1 MHITHHGARTGV
13 TGSCHQLTT
22 EKGKLLIDCGL
33 FQGDETRP
41 LDIEF
46 DVHDIDALIL
56 THAHID
62 HIGRLPWLLA
72 AGFQAPIYCTLA
84 TAKLVPMMLDDALG
98 LQLGLKRKDR
108 QRILKLIES
117 LTVPVN
123 YHTWHTLNH
132 QRSVV
137 ADIRFQPAG
146 HILGSAYVEVKFPTK
161 EVVVFSGDLGPNN
174 TPLLPDPT
182 PPGKADVLVI
192 ESTYGDG
199 VHESIELRAQRL
211 KTLIDRSLQDGGVIL
226 IPAFSVGR
234 TQELLF
240 DIEAIIATQLDD
252 VQKRE
257 WSKIPVFLDSPMAAK
272 VTDRYREFK
281 TLWGEEAKTR
291 LEAGRHPLGF
301 EQCITIDSHRDHQAL
316 VNRLKQTGEPAIV
329 VAASGMCN
337 GGRILN
343 YLKAL
348 LPDARTDVILAGYQA
363 RGTLGRKLQRGQK
376 QVEIDHQRIDVNAH
390 IHTMSGYSAH
400 ADQSDLLQFIE
411 GIPTKP
417 KEIRIVHGDSDAQ
430 EALAKEIEQR
440 GLAERVVMAKDS
452 P

>member
-1 MHITHHGARTGV
+1 MQIIHHGAKTGV

-22 EKGKLLIDCGL
+22 ESGKLLIDCGT
-33 FQGDETRP
+33 FQGEEERA
-41 LDIEF
+41 LDVEF

-72 AGFQAPIYCTLA
+72 AGFSSPIYCTFA
-84 TAKLVPMMLDDALG
+84 TAKLVPMMLDDSLG
-98 LQLGLKRKDR
+98 LQQGLKRKDR
-108 QRILKLIES
+108 QRILKLIEA
-117 LTVPVN
+117 LTIPVD
-123 YHTWHTLNH
+123 YGSWHSVNH
-132 QRSVV
+132 QSQLV

-146 HILGSAYVEVKFPTK
+146 HILGSAFVEVKFPSK
-161 EVVVFSGDLGPNN
+161 EVIVFSGDLGPNN
-174 TPLLPDPT
+174 TPLLPDPK
-182 PPGKADVLVI
+182 PPERADVLVI

-199 VHESIELRAQRL
+199 VHESIERRAQRL
-211 KTLIDRSLQDGGVIL
+211 KALIDRSLLDGGVIL

-240 DIEAIIATQLDD
+240 DIEAIIATQLDEFE
-252 VQKRE
+252 KRE
-257 WSKIPVFLDSPMAAK
+257 WSKIPVILDSPMAAK

-281 TLWGEEAKTR
+281 TLWGKEAKTR
-291 LEAGRHPLGF
+291 LETGRHPLAF

-363 RGTLGRKLQRGQK
+363 RGTLGRKLQRGKK
-376 QVEIDHQRIDVNAH
+376 QVEIDHQLIDVNAH
-390 IHTMSGYSAH
+390 VHTMSGYSAH
-400 ADQSDLLQFIE
+400 ADQNDLLQFIR
-411 GIPTKP
+411 GI
-417 KEIRIVHGDSDAQ
+417 KESPREVRIVHGDFDAQ
-430 EALAKEIEQR
+430 QALANRIVQANLAQTVSLAAEI
-440 GLAERVVMAKDS
+440 
-452 P
+452 

>member
-1 MHITHHGARTGV
+1 MHITHHGAKTGV

-22 EKGKLLIDCGL
+22 ENGKLLIDCGL

-72 AGFQAPIYCTLA
+72 TGFTSPIYCTPA
-84 TAKLVPMMLDDALG
+84 TAKLVPMMLDDALR

-123 YHTWHTLNH
+123 YHTWHTVSH

-146 HILGSAYVEVKFPTK
+146 HILGSAYVEIKLPSK
-161 EVVVFSGDLGPNN
+161 EVIVFSGDLGPNN

-182 PPGKADVLVI
+182 PPERADVLVI

-199 VHESIELRAQRL
+199 VHELIEHRAQRL
-211 KTLIDRSLQDGGVIL
+211 KALIDRSLLDGGVIL

-240 DIEAIIATQLDD
+240 DIEAILATQLNEPER
-252 VQKRE
+252 RE
-257 WSKIPVFLDSPMAAK
+257 WSKIPVILDSPMAAK
-272 VTDRYREFK
+272 VTERYREFK
-281 TLWGEEAKTR
+281 NLWGKEAKTR
-291 LEAGRHPLGF
+291 LEAGRHPLAF

-316 VNRLKQTGEPAIV
+316 VNRLKQTGEAAIV

-348 LPDARTDVILAGYQA
+348 LPDARTDLILAGYQA
-363 RGTLGRKLQRGQK
+363 RGTLGRQLQRGQK

-390 IHTMSGYSAH
+390 IHAISGYSAH

>member
-1 MHITHHGARTGV
+1 MHIIHHGAKTGV

-22 EKGKLLIDCGL
+22 EIGKLLIDCGL

-72 AGFQAPIYCTLA
+72 AGFKSPIYCTLA
-84 TAKLVPMMLDDALG
+84 TAKLVPMMLDDALR

-117 LTVPVN
+117 LTVPVH
-123 YHTWHTLNH
+123 YGVW
-132 QRSVV
+132 RSVYHRPDCV

-146 HILGSAYVEVKFPTK
+146 HILGSAFVEVKLPSK
-161 EVVVFSGDLGPNN
+161 EVIVFSGDLGPNN

-182 PPGKADVLVI
+182 PPERVDVLVI

-199 VHESIELRAQRL
+199 VHESIEHRAQRL
-211 KTLIDRSLQDGGVIL
+211 KALIDRSLLDGGVIL

-240 DIEAIIATQLDD
+240 DIEAILATQLNESER
-252 VQKRE
+252 RE
-257 WSKIPVFLDSPMAAK
+257 WSKIPVILDSPMAAK
-272 VTDRYREFK
+272 VTERYREFK
-281 TLWGEEAKTR
+281 ALWSEEAKTR
-291 LEAGRHPLGF
+291 LEVGRHPLAF
-301 EQCITIDSHRDHQAL
+301 EQCITIDSHSDHQAL

-363 RGTLGRKLQRGQK
+363 RGTLGRKLQRGEQ
-376 QVEIDHQRIDVNAH
+376 QVEIDNKPIDVSAH

-400 ADQSDLLQFIE
+400 ADKNELLQFIE

-417 KEIRIVHGDSDAQ
+417 KEIRIVHGDEKAQ
-430 EALAKEIEQR
+430 EALAAEVERR
-440 GLAERVVMAKDS
+440 GLAERVVMAKDMA
-452 P
+452 